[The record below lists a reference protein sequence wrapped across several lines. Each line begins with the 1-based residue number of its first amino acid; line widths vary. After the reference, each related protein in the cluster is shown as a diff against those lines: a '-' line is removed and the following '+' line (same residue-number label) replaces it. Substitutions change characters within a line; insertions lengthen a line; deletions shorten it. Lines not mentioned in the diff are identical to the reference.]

1 MVAIPHSGLL
11 SQVSSL
17 RLPLGHSGPVLT
29 LSNAAHTSLPS
40 PCFLV
45 ADAGVCAASPLGEL
59 PLGTKSVGF
68 NYLLIFPPG
77 HVALCGSNAHHRL
90 SSESVSRCLLTS
102 PFKTPF
108 PGQSSIPTSFVSLFV
123 FYIFSYLLSKT
134 MGCFSGCLM
143 SSASIQKLFCGIYS
157 AFKCSFDEF
166 VEGENGLPTL
176 FLRHLRT
183 ASSLS
188 YNFRAE

>member
-1 MVAIPHSGLL
+1 MVAIPQSGLLAQVSTLRLPSRHSGL
-11 SQVSSL
+11 VFA
-17 RLPLGHSGPVLT
+17 
-29 LSNAAHTSLPS
+29 LSNVARASLPS
-40 PCFLV
+40 PRLLV

-108 PGQSSIPTSFVSLFV
+108 PGQSSIPTSFASFFV
-123 FYIFSYLLSKT
+123 FYIFSYLFLKT
-134 MGCFSGCLM
+134 MSCFSGCLM
-143 SSASIQKLFCGIYS
+143 SSASIHKLFCGI
-157 AFKCSFDEF
+157 
-166 VEGENGLPTL
+166 TQ
-176 FLRHLRT
+176 R
-183 ASSLS
+183 
-188 YNFRAE
+188 